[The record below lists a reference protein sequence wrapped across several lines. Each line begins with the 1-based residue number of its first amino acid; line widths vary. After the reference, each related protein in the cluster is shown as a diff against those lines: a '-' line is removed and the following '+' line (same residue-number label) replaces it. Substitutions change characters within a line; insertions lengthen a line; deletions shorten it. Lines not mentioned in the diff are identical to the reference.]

1 MKFTLKDAEVE
12 KALRERIPS
21 HYNEPDPGRHLGIWD
36 SDPSVK
42 SIMNL
47 SESQREK
54 ITCAQLSFTKD
65 FLAYIAELK
74 RFPNLRE
81 LYFFDCYWVESA
93 GTDVYCGL
101 SELKNLDTLHFRD
114 SIAIDA
120 KTMKAIASIPN
131 LRSLIIDLQGVSDV
145 AALADLKDCTS
156 LEYLELGITKNEVF
170 AEDLAFVSEMN
181 KLRWLVLDG
190 CPQIDVTK
198 LVLPKSLEAFTPPNY
213 GYIVAKK
220 LFSDKCVVLKTC
232 SFWPKKKNRFVP
244 QVRKNE
250 AAQLRKNERKSK
262 LSAMRGKRKNMAA
275 IKSIEEELP
284 LFDYADKNLLASL
297 KALECHLADGVC
309 GTE

>member
-1 MKFTLKDAEVE
+1 MKFTLKDAEIT
-12 KALRERIPS
+12 KTLRERIPS
-21 HYNEPDPGRHLGIWD
+21 HYNEPDPERHLSIWD
-36 SDPSVK
+36 SEPSIQAIT
-42 SIMNL
+42 SL

-54 ITCAQLSFTKD
+54 ITCARLSFTKD
-65 FLAYIAELK
+65 FPAYIAELK
-74 RFPNLRE
+74 RFPNLRA
-81 LYFFDCYWVESA
+81 LYYFDCYWVEPA

-120 KTMKAIASIPN
+120 KTMKAIASMPN
-131 LRSLIIDLQGVSDV
+131 LRSLIIDLQGVSEV
-145 AALADLKDCTS
+145 AALAWLKDCAS

-170 AEDLAFVSEMN
+170 AEDLAFVSKMN

-213 GYIVAKK
+213 GYRAAKK

-232 SFWPKKKNRFVP
+232 SFWPPKKNRFVSRI
-244 QVRKNE
+244 RKN
-250 AAQLRKNERKSK
+250 AATQARKKERKAK
-262 LSAMRGKRKNMAA
+262 ISAMRGKRKIMAA
-275 IKSIEEELP
+275 IKSIEEGLP

-297 KALECHLADGVC
+297 KALECHLADGV
-309 GTE
+309 G